1 MAYYH
6 ICPDCGATLDPG
18 EPCDCQKGLP
28 FVTVPDDYGTHKE
41 LYEEELSVSNIIKV
55 KFLKA
60 GEPSGRAYTYYSKQ
74 PVEVGDKVQI
84 NLQSVG
90 IVTDIHV
97 SEEEIE
103 PYKDKVKFIH
113 GKYEEPV
120 VEKEAPSKCDAA
132 DVEEI

>member
-1 MAYYH
+1 MSYYH
-6 ICPDCGATLDPG
+6 TCPECGANLDPG
-18 EPCDCQKGLP
+18 EECPDCNNRELP

-41 LYEEELSVSNIIKV
+41 LYREELSVNNIIKV
-55 KFLKA
+55 KFLKD

-90 IVTDIHV
+90 VVTHINV
-97 SEEEIE
+97 SEEEIA
-103 PYKDKVKFIH
+103 PYKDKVKFIY

-120 VEKEAPSKCDAA
+120 TEKEEVDK
-132 DVEEI
+132 